1 MKNDNSTKKSN
12 ASKPMLANRL
22 FKFRAW
28 VKEQNRM
35 IKVFGFNEHLVF
47 EQTWD
52 SPSIKE
58 NIFEIEDCHI
68 MQFTGL
74 IDKNGTE
81 IYEGDIVSIEYGKGI
96 VEYSEKQAMFIIN
109 WIGDNEAYNESLAYN
124 PRNYIYG
131 KTRKDIEVIG
141 NIYENPEFRQSSE

>member
-1 MKNDNSTKKSN
+1 MNTNSN
-12 ASKPMLANRL
+12 NQAENLAKPVLANRL

-28 VKEQNRM
+28 EKEQNRM
-35 IKVFGFNEHLVF
+35 IKVFGFNEHLIF

-74 IDKNGTE
+74 KDEKEDMIFDFDI
-81 IYEGDIVSIEYGKGI
+81 IYS
-96 VEYSEKQAMFIIN
+96 
-109 WIGDNEAYNESLAYN
+109 
-124 PRNYIYG
+124 NYHG
-131 KTRKDIEVIG
+131 KTMIIFFGKDLRYRLSDNLIDLEGNSYVVNETVIEEGFFKKG
-141 NIYENPEFRQSSE
+141 NIFENIELMQTTS